1 MNGCHFV
8 FSRCVN
14 SFRRTI
20 LKDRLCS
27 VGGLQQYENEINP
40 HRTNCR
46 KRSLKFHLRNT
57 SHIFVSSKLD
67 LTRCNSIATLCS
79 YLGYT
84 SEELDSVW
92 VVHDTWVS
100 DSLRT
105 SERKDETDYLVHEDL
120 RPTKEMLPPPARKRP
135 MLLAEEDAG
144 DAVGADGGDGG
155 ADVGATVGDGGEH
168 IAEFAGLRLI
178 PLLLNDVDGKEGSM
192 SERQTLE
199 DPLLLA
205 STRYNSTTMS
215 IKQSSAS
222 SCSTSS
228 PDGGASGDLQ
238 PGWMSRLKQT
248 MQGKSLTRGTWVNA
262 PLEWPAPP
270 PAEEAA
276 EEATAEEAAAEEAA
290 PSSSAQSN
298 EQQHQASNNMYRLH
312 GSESSLD
319 SWRSSIDRSLSTS
332 KENIFFFLKLNYFPI
347 LIIAPFFEHTF

>member
-8 FSRCVN
+8 FSRCIN

-46 KRSLKFHLRNT
+46 KRSMKFNLRNT

-67 LTRCNSIATLCS
+67 LTRCNSVATLCS

-84 SEELDSVW
+84 SDELDSVW

-120 RPTKEMLPPPARKRP
+120 RPTKEMLPPSTRKRP

-144 DAVGADGGDGG
+144 GAVGAAANAVAS
-155 ADVGATVGDGGEH
+155 ADVGVVGDGGKH
-168 IAEFAGLRLI
+168 IAEFAGLRLV
-178 PLLLNDVDGKEGSM
+178 PLLPDDEKEGSM
-192 SERQTLE
+192 SESVERQTLE

-205 STRYNSTTMS
+205 STRYNSTTTS
-215 IKQSSAS
+215 IKQSSSS

-228 PDGGASGDLQ
+228 SSDGASGEQQ

-248 MQGKSLTRGTWVNA
+248 MQGKSLTRGSWLNA

-270 PAEEAA
+270 SPEEAAEEAA
-276 EEATAEEAAAEEAA
+276 EEAVAEEAVSEATA
-290 PSSSAQSN
+290 SSSSAQSN
-298 EQQHQASNNMYRLH
+298 KQQHQASNNMYRLH

-332 KENIFFFLKLNYFPI
+332 KKHIF
-347 LIIAPFFEHTF
+347 